1 MKVVVQNKRAYYD
14 YQIFE
19 ALEAGIVLAGSE
31 VKSIKMG
38 RVSINES
45 FARFRGGELFLFN
58 AHIAPYPAG
67 VKAGYDPRALR
78 KLLLKRQEIDRLVGR
93 MKEGLTLLPLK
104 VYIKYGIIKVE
115 IAVARPKKKY
125 DKREQL
131 KKKMITRE
139 VEKTLGEWHL

>member
-125 DKREQL
+125 DKRESIKRRDFERR
-131 KKKMITRE
+131 KKNLLSI
-139 VEKTLGEWHL
+139 

>member
-14 YQIFE
+14 YQISE
-19 ALEAGIVLAGSE
+19 TLEAGIVLAGSE
-31 VKSIKMG
+31 VKSVKMG

-45 FARFRGGELFLFN
+45 FARLKGGELFLFN

-78 KLLLKRQEIDRLVGR
+78 KLLLKRQEIDSLAGR
-93 MKEGLTLLPLK
+93 MKEGMTVIPLK
-104 VYIKYGIIKVE
+104 VYLKYGIIKVE

-139 VEKTLGEWHL
+139 VEKELGARHL